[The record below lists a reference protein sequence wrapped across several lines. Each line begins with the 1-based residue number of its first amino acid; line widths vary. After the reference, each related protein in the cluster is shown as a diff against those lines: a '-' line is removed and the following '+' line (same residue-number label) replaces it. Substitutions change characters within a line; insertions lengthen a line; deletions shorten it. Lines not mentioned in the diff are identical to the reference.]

1 MHQNPLEAILKQTAR
16 PHAPPPVSDFGL
28 ECPISGNFPDDAD
41 ASVPETTL

>member
-1 MHQNPLEAILKQTAR
+1 MHQNPLEAFLKQTAR

-28 ECPISGNFPDDAD
+28 ECPVSGNLPDDAD